1 MLQDRMGEMEN
12 GLNRKQMELN
22 QKDEAIRQI
31 DIDVREMQ
39 CVIEREEAAN
49 SLLRTEN
56 DGLRRD
62 LEAMGNAEEMHRQLK
77 NQYDNER

>member
-1 MLQDRMGEMEN
+1 MDFNMG
-12 GLNRKQMELN
+12 RKQMELN

-39 CVIEREEAAN
+39 CQIEREESA
-49 SLLRTEN
+49 SSILRTEN

-62 LEAMGNAEEMHRQLK
+62 LEAMRNAEEVHRQLK

>member
-1 MLQDRMGEMEN
+1 
-12 GLNRKQMELN
+12 MELN

-39 CVIEREEAAN
+39 CHIEREEAAN

-62 LEAMGNAEEMHRQLK
+62 LESMRNAEEMHRQLK